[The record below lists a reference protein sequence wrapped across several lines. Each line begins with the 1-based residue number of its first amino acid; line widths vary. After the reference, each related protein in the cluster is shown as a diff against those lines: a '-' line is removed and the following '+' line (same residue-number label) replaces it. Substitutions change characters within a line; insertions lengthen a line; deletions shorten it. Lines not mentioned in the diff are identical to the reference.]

1 MVTILRKACF
11 ELETIPRLFQCS
23 HISRRPSPL
32 GYDGVREHF
41 FSSFL
46 SSLPFL
52 FPFSLDPLSL
62 NPPCAVVS
70 SCRSSILL
78 RISGGKITRD
88 ASDKVDVTVKTVAA
102 RGFVSRLI
110 IELRIVAV
118 KAIYRD
124 TRRVSFTERLMV
136 LIDKRH
142 EHTGTR

>member
-1 MVTILRKACF
+1 M
-11 ELETIPRLFQCS
+11 
-23 HISRRPSPL
+23 
-32 GYDGVREHF
+32 
-41 FSSFL
+41 
-46 SSLPFL
+46 
-52 FPFSLDPLSL
+52 
-62 NPPCAVVS
+62 
-70 SCRSSILL
+70 
-78 RISGGKITRD
+78 
-88 ASDKVDVTVKTVAA
+88 DVTAKTVAA